1 MSREPGE
8 PARELEQVARAL
20 DQGGRLERETIAAAR
35 GTATPDEMRLVR
47 AALARAGAAPVRGGG
62 RRVWWIAAGLLVGA
76 LLLWRFLPR
85 DAPERPGRVVLGE
98 GQVEVLEPLGAVTG
112 FTRLRWRTGS
122 RGEPRYRVL
131 VLDEATD
138 DVLLERN
145 DLQAFELPLD
155 NRETRAWQRIRIEV
169 YELDAS
175 GQPGRGAEAR
185 AWRSP

>member
-1 MSREPGE
+1 MSRDPEP
-8 PARELEQVARAL
+8 PRELEEIARAL
-20 DQGGRLERETIAAAR
+20 DQAGRLERETIAAAR
-35 GTATPDEMRLVR
+35 SAATPDETRLVQ
-47 AALARAGAAPVRGGG
+47 AALARAGAAPIRGG

-98 GQVEVLEPLGAVTG
+98 GQVEVLEPLGAVPG

-122 RGEPRYRVL
+122 QGEPRYRVL

-138 DVLLERN
+138 DVLLERS
-145 DLQAFELPLD
+145 DLRAFELPLD
-155 NRETRAWQRIRIEV
+155 NHETRAWQRIRIEV

-175 GQPGRGAEAR
+175 GQPGRGAEAQ